1 MQLVMFNSTEIF
13 INENLIKP
21 FCGFNIVD
29 FFATIPNVIEIN
41 NEISNI
47 EKEHIKQK
55 EQLYHEEEITW
66 HSIELI
72 KQQVK
77 THLPLPISHLEKN
90 KQTYSEHFHDSMS
103 YSLLAFKASFYFCIH
118 AFIPE
123 SFQTN
128 GSNTIF
134 ELNDTIKSKI
144 SII

>member
-1 MQLVMFNSTEIF
+1 MFNSLENF

-21 FCGFNIVD
+21 FCVITNTTMVEKNK
-29 FFATIPNVIEIN
+29 ALTTLSSNTIEIN

-47 EKEHIKQK
+47 EKLHIKQK
-55 EQLYHEEEITW
+55 EQLYYEEEITW

-72 KQQVK
+72 KQEVEN
-77 THLPLPISHLEKN
+77 HLSLPISHLEKN
-90 KQTYSEHFHDSMS
+90 KQTYYEHFYDSMS
-103 YSLLAFKASFYFCIH
+103 YSLLAFKASFYFFIH

-134 ELNDTIKSKI
+134 KLNDTIKSKN
-144 SII
+144 